1 MKSISQMS
9 DSELESEKSKV
20 KSKLNENPF
29 AAPYLEAIQEEQKRR
44 TL

>member
-9 DSELESEKSKV
+9 DSELELEKSKV
-20 KSKLNENPF
+20 KSSLNNNPF

-44 TL
+44 SL